1 MICEDDEFDEAFT
14 AWYKELS
21 DPDFITKRNYKI
33 LVTAWSSKAQELG
46 LTLEQYYELY
56 PEDLL

>member
-1 MICEDDEFDEAFT
+1 MTYEEDEFDEAFT
-14 AWYKELS
+14 AWYRELS
-21 DPDFITKRNYKI
+21 DPDFITKRNYEI
-33 LVTAWSSKAQELG
+33 LVTTWTSKAQELG